1 MNEVYELR
9 VDDIPRAGAVL
20 AAAFADDP
28 LWERVFSG
36 ESEVAEKRRV
46 FFETPVRYCRR
57 YGKAFATSS
66 DLEGVVAWVPG
77 ERATMTFWR
86 MLRSGALLS
95 GMRMGAAM
103 ARKTMAVF
111 GPLAADRRDA
121 MKGRRF
127 IHVQALGVQPESQG
141 RGLGSRLV
149 RAAIRESEA
158 SGLALYLETETEA
171 NVEMYRRFG
180 FHVVKRIVLPG
191 VGLPMWEM
199 VRPAGSETVAIAD
212 THRLQPVSGP

>member
-1 MNEVYELR
+1 MNDLYELR

-36 ESEVAEKRRV
+36 ESEVTERRCAL
-46 FFETPVRYCRR
+46 FETPVRYCRR
-57 YGKAFATSS
+57 YGRVLATSS
-66 DLEGVVAWVPG
+66 GLEGVVAWVPG

-86 MLRSGALLS
+86 LLRSGALLS
-95 GMRMGAAM
+95 GMRMGTVM
-103 ARKTMAVF
+103 ARKTMTVF
-111 GPLAADRRDA
+111 GPLEADRRDA

-127 IHVQALGVQPESQG
+127 IHVQVLGVQPESQG
-141 RGLGSRLV
+141 RGLGGRLV

-191 VGLPMWEM
+191 IGLPMWEM
-199 VRPAGSETVAIAD
+199 VRPAGRETIAVADA
-212 THRLQPVSGP
+212 HALRSMSGP